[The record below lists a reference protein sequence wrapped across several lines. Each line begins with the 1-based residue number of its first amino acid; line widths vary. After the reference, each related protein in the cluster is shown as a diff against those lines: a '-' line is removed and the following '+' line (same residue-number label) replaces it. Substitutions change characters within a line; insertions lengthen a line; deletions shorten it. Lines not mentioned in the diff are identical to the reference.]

1 MEVSYVFRLSDF
13 EALAKAMRSPKWRRV
28 ERTVFWLIFGAN
40 AALASATILLS
51 GSSGLN
57 KSAGPVLAAI
67 AAALLVID
75 FVIVPWATRFNYRR
89 LAIDGKVIKIML
101 DGEGLTA
108 SQDFASTRMSWPAF
122 IRYSKL
128 PTHAFLWLNKVQAVV
143 IPFDAFVSGE
153 QRDAFLNFIENRIR
167 PLA

>member
-1 MEVSYVFRLSDF
+1 MEVSYVFRLSDY
-13 EALAKAMRSPKWRRV
+13 EALAKAMRSPKWLRF
-28 ERTVFWLIFGAN
+28 ERILFWLIFGAN
-40 AALASATILLS
+40 AALAAAAILLT
-51 GSSGLN
+51 GSFGLN

-67 AAALLVID
+67 AVALLALD
-75 FVIVPWATRFNYRR
+75 FVIAPWATRFNYRR
-89 LAIDGKVIKIML
+89 LAIDGKVIKLML

-108 SQDFASTRMSWPAF
+108 SQDLASTRMSWPAF
-122 IRYSKL
+122 VRYSKL

-153 QRDAFLNFIENRIR
+153 QRDAFLNFIENRIQ